1 MIGQVILDTVLRPIF
16 AIWIT
21 IAQNYQKAL
30 LYFVLLCLSGLIIGL
45 TCLCGNWIATK
56 CLLPIE
62 RDIYAVRR
70 AQRAYAD
77 EHINDT
83 RIVIDRHL
91 RGSPTESRYSANGKI
106 VENVDKFIKNSFRIS
121 GSNKRLSWV
130 YVRETLV

>member
-70 AQRAYAD
+70 AQRTYAD

-83 RIVIDRHL
+83 RIVIDHHL
-91 RGSPTESRYSANGKI
+91 RGSPTESRYSANGK
-106 VENVDKFIKNSFRIS
+106 NAYMYLFKSIKKCFVFQVRIS
-121 GSNKRLSWV
+121 DYRGSTFEKL
-130 YVRETLV
+130 

>member
-1 MIGQVILDTVLRPIF
+1 MIGQVILDVVIRPIF

-21 IAQNYQKAL
+21 LAQNYQKAL
-30 LYFVLLCLSGLIIGL
+30 MYFVLLIFSALMIGL
-45 TCLCGNWIATK
+45 TCLCGQWIATK

-83 RIVIDRHL
+83 RIVIDRSVVD
-91 RGSPTESRYSANGKI
+91 RSSQESRYSANGEKCQNIDPKKMTRNNRQKLKI
-106 VENVDKFIKNSFRIS
+106 MKKGQNRQI
-121 GSNKRLSWV
+121 
-130 YVRETLV
+130 